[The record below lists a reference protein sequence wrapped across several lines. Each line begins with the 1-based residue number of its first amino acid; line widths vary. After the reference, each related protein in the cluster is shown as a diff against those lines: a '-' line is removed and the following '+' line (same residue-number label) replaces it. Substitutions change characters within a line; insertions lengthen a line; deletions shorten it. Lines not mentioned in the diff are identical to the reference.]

1 MIVMMSCRTQ
11 KTIEI
16 QRTADTVFVHKTDTI
31 KKTETKYQTIYKYNK
46 DSIETNK
53 YTVDDTVYIE
63 KTRWKTDIQYVYL
76 ERQDSTKEV
85 KNDSIYKN
93 RNNINNREV
102 IKEKSKSLIEK
113 IKEEIGGWILYVLVF
128 LGCILLLKNTKFKDK
143 I

>member
-1 MIVMMSCRTQ
+1 MSCRTQ

-16 QRTADTVFVHKTDTI
+16 QKISDTVFVHKTDTI

-53 YTVDDTVYIE
+53 YTVGDTVYIE

-76 ERQDSTKEV
+76 EKQDSTKET

-93 RNNINNREV
+93 RNIINNREI
-102 IKEKSKSLIEK
+102 IKEKSRSLIEK
-113 IKEEIGGWILYVLVF
+113 IKEEIGGWILYALVF
-128 LGCILLLKNTKFKDK
+128 LGCILLLKNTKIKDK